1 MIMLRLKALEKRV
14 NTHKKPLAEQAEDE
28 HRSKRRA
35 TMANTSQLASSRA
48 VPETPARDHGDTP
61 NISIVPPSTIRRMF
75 TSIWST
81 KPIQRKSQPAI
92 EEDIPEPPKVDKG
105 KGKAIDYDFF
115 QSVDVIEKPA
125 ENKLLSRLRNEV
137 QPKQPRASP
146 PVASASVSP
155 VATAVTP
162 MRQAEGSRYGTVPGA
177 FTQSPIAHPSS
188 PAWKST
194 SASLPALSLA
204 SSSTKAT
211 TDTKPSPALTSSSTS
226 SNPISTP
233 GGRLYPQL
241 NPPYKQRS
249 SAIKALFED
258 TKAASS
264 PSTSS
269 LITLPSCKSS
279 SSVKDLVKSFEE
291 EGTLSR
297 SISRSSID
305 SLRRTQSRGN

>member
-14 NTHKKPLAEQAEDE
+14 NTHKKPQAEQAEDE

-35 TMANTSQLASSRA
+35 TMANTSQLASPIA
-48 VPETPARDHGDTP
+48 VPETPARDHGDTSS
-61 NISIVPPSTIRRMF
+61 ISIVPPSTIRRMF
-75 TSIWST
+75 TSMWST
-81 KPIQRKSQPAI
+81 KPVQSKTQPTI
-92 EEDIPEPPKVDKG
+92 EEDTPEPPKIDKG

-115 QSVDVIEKPA
+115 QPVDVIEKPV
-125 ENKLLSRLRNEV
+125 ENKLVSRLRNEV

-146 PVASASVSP
+146 PVAPASVSP

-194 SASLPALSLA
+194 TASLPSQ
-204 SSSTKAT
+204 SSVSSPTTAT
-211 TDTKPSPALTSSSTS
+211 GNAGSSPVIASSSTS
-226 SNPISTP
+226 SNPIATP

-264 PSTSS
+264 PGTSS
-269 LITLPSCKSS
+269 PITLPSRKSS

-305 SLRRTQSRGN
+305 SLRRIQSRGN